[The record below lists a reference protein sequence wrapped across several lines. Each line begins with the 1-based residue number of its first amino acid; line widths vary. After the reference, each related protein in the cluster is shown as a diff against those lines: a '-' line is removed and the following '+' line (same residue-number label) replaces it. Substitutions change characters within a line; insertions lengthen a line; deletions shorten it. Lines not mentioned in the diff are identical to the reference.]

1 MKKILIVSFILNLL
15 LLFMLIYVFSF
26 EKEDVN
32 KDREINVKDL
42 LIVQK
47 KIIEDM
53 KEEEYAKNRI

>member
-47 KIIEDM
+47 KIIEYM
-53 KEEEYAKNRI
+53 KKE

>member
-47 KIIEDM
+47 KVIEDM